1 MEIASELQQSNFAS
15 EEAKAI
21 VNVIFTGNWV
31 TYQQQELLKP
41 YDLTMQQYN
50 VLRILRGQNGKPMTV
65 LAIIERMLDRTSNA
79 SRLVDKLV
87 EKKWVLRREC
97 PNDRRAVDVLILPE
111 GLALLEQIDEI
122 QNQWAK
128 RFAHMSQKDLTQLN
142 ELLDKLRN

>member
-1 MEIASELQQSNFAS
+1 MGISHELQQSTFAS

-31 TYQQQELLKP
+31 AYQQQELLKP

-65 LAIIERMLDRTSNA
+65 LAIIERMMDRTSNA

-111 GLALLEQIDEI
+111 GLTLLQQLDEV
-122 QNQWAK
+122 QHQWVK
-128 RFAHMSQKDLTQLN
+128 RFNHMSQEDLIKLN
-142 ELLDKLRN
+142 ELLDHFRN